1 MLPHNAA
8 KMRRHAK
15 CDSYPPDPT
24 FRSMFR
30 YRFLRSAAVALGA
43 YGLLGLFISA
53 AMLVV
58 GTTTFG
64 QVQKLQATLENERVA
79 LVQSIRTVSG
89 TLQDTAGA
97 TADFKRSIDSA
108 RGAADCGRSMKVRGP
123 RSPDRQ
129 HPANQALTP
138 GARTR

>member
-1 MLPHNAA
+1 
-8 KMRRHAK
+8 
-15 CDSYPPDPT
+15 
-24 FRSMFR
+24 MFR

-64 QVQKLQATLENERVA
+64 QVQRLQATLENERVA

-89 TLQDTAGA
+89 TLKYTAGA
-97 TADFKRSIDSA
+97 TAA
-108 RGAADCGRSMKVRGP
+108 LP
-123 RSPDRQ
+123 RS
-129 HPANQALTP
+129 LTP
-138 GARTR
+138 GPRPAGPDSSTTNPFSRPSVPR